1 MTDGPQISRF
11 QLVGEPANATPM
23 AKYMKNQFP
32 FVGVKTPARLAQ
44 SKALLHASLQ
54 VPTPA
59 VMAWS
64 QALYRRS
71 EREYQ
76 YVAIDLAKHNWRRF
90 SVAELLA
97 LRPLVV
103 AKPWWDTVDA
113 WRVVYGRAAD
123 ADSAVKRQLFDVF
136 EASDNFWERRI
147 ALNLQ
152 LMSKDQTDLSM
163 LQQAILRDRETPEFF
178 IQKAIGWALRQYSKT
193 DPQWVRAFI
202 SGHQLSKLAVR
213 EGSKYLDR

>member
-1 MTDGPQISRF
+1 MTVGPLISSF
-11 QLVGEPANATPM
+11 KLVGEPANAAPM

-32 FVGVKTPARLAQ
+32 FVGVKTPARLTQ

-64 QALYRRS
+64 KALYRRP

-90 SVAELLA
+90 SVAELLT

-123 ADSAVKRQLFDVF
+123 AESAVKRQLFEVF
-136 EASDNFWERRI
+136 EGSDNFWERRI

-193 DPQWVRAFI
+193 DPQWVRTFI

-213 EGSKYLDR
+213 EGTKYIDR